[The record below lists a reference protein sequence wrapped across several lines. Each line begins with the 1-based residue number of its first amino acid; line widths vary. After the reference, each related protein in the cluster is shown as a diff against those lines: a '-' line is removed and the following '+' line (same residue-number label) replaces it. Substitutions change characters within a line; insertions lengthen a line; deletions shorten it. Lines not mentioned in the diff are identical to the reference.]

1 MMMMMN
7 NFKNKKTTITGL
19 ILAVLV
25 GIQPLTTVEGF
36 DIKKDWFQLILAG
49 AIAVFG
55 WLAQDSEI
63 NSIAEKNK
71 KLKGE

>member
-1 MMMMMN
+1 MN
-7 NFKNKKTTITGL
+7 KFKNKKTTITGL

-25 GIQPLTTVEGF
+25 AVQPLTTVEGF
-36 DIKKDWFQLILAG
+36 NITKDWFQLILAG

-55 WLAQDSEI
+55 WLAQDSEVNTI
-63 NSIAEKNK
+63 VEKNK

>member
-1 MMMMMN
+1 MMMMN
-7 NFKNKKTTITGL
+7 NLKNKKTTITGL
-19 ILAVLV
+19 ILAILV

-36 DIKKDWFQLILAG
+36 DIAKDWFQLILAG

>member
-1 MMMMMN
+1 MMN
-7 NFKNKKTTITGL
+7 KFKNKKTTITGL

-25 GIQPLTTVEGF
+25 AVQPLTTVEGF
-36 DIKKDWFQLILAG
+36 DIAKDWFQLILAG

-55 WLAQDSEI
+55 WLAQDSEVNTI
-63 NSIAEKNK
+63 VAKNK